1 MSKNISRVIALTK
14 TAEFEIIAFISSG
27 LSLSLILIAMIQ
39 I

>member
-1 MSKNISRVIALTK
+1 MSNKISRAIALTK

-27 LSLSLILIAMIQ
+27 LSLSLILIALIQ